1 MKKIFIF
8 LFSLLLFISI
18 PSCKKKNKDI
28 PKYNLIEKQFII
40 DETKEVKYPS
50 MNDEI
55 DQILLVNIKNTY
67 DVLKDNYNSEVNITY
82 ESHLNDQYVSYIF
95 HYYYLDNQI
104 IKTYNFDLK
113 TNRQIDFHTQPL
125 IEKINQMLTNHYVLT
140 EKDIGFL
147 QSMIIDSKLHV
158 YVSSIITNDTI
169 QEVVFDMDRN
179 LIAEDQ
185 NNENSK
191 SKKIAI
197 TFDDGPSNKSKELVD
212 LLEEFD
218 IVATFFILGCN
229 ASKYKEE
236 LKYIYAH
243 GHEIGNHSYSHPDFK
258 KITIEEGL
266 AEIEKSQQII
276 YKTILHY
283 PRVFRFPYGS
293 VNKEILK
300 RIDMPAI
307 LWNADPLD
315 WQCIDSKIIIE
326 KLKHE
331 IKENGILLFHD
342 FKYYNKEA
350 ITTIVND
357 LKQEG
362 YVFVTISE
370 LFGFYTDEFAI
381 GGKLY
386 Y

>member
-1 MKKIFIF
+1 M
-8 LFSLLLFISI
+8 
-18 PSCKKKNKDI
+18 
-28 PKYNLIEKQFII
+28 IEKQFII

-191 SKKIAI
+191 SKK
-197 TFDDGPSNKSKELVD
+197 
-212 LLEEFD
+212 
-218 IVATFFILGCN
+218 
-229 ASKYKEE
+229 
-236 LKYIYAH
+236 
-243 GHEIGNHSYSHPDFK
+243 
-258 KITIEEGL
+258 
-266 AEIEKSQQII
+266 
-276 YKTILHY
+276 
-283 PRVFRFPYGS
+283 
-293 VNKEILK
+293 
-300 RIDMPAI
+300 
-307 LWNADPLD
+307 
-315 WQCIDSKIIIE
+315 
-326 KLKHE
+326 
-331 IKENGILLFHD
+331 
-342 FKYYNKEA
+342 
-350 ITTIVND
+350 
-357 LKQEG
+357 
-362 YVFVTISE
+362 
-370 LFGFYTDEFAI
+370 
-381 GGKLY
+381 
-386 Y
+386 

>member
-212 LLEEFD
+212 LLEELD

-243 GHEIGNHSYSHPDFK
+243 GHEIVNHSYIHPDFK

-266 AEIEKSQQII
+266 AEIEKTQQII

-307 LWNADPLD
+307 LWNADSLD
-315 WQCIDSKIIIE
+315 WQCFDSKIIIE

>member
-212 LLEEFD
+212 LLEELD

-266 AEIEKSQQII
+266 AEIEKTQQII

-283 PRVFRFPYGS
+283 PRVFRSPYGS

-307 LWNADPLD
+307 LWNADSLD
-315 WQCIDSKIIIE
+315 WQCFDSKIIIE

>member
-212 LLEEFD
+212 LLEELD

-258 KITIEEGL
+258 KITIEEMEASCIQLRNWSEKNTLTFISTAFRKMGFLSRPAKRFSFRVESCGICMPGKRHCMRAAMEPGISLQWIMISKKSAGIAVQVL
-266 AEIEKSQQII
+266 A
-276 YKTILHY
+276 
-283 PRVFRFPYGS
+283 
-293 VNKEILK
+293 
-300 RIDMPAI
+300 
-307 LWNADPLD
+307 
-315 WQCIDSKIIIE
+315 
-326 KLKHE
+326 
-331 IKENGILLFHD
+331 
-342 FKYYNKEA
+342 
-350 ITTIVND
+350 
-357 LKQEG
+357 
-362 YVFVTISE
+362 
-370 LFGFYTDEFAI
+370 
-381 GGKLY
+381 
-386 Y
+386 

>member
-212 LLEEFD
+212 LLEELD

-236 LKYIYAH
+236 LKYIYAR

-266 AEIEKSQQII
+266 AEIEKTQQII

-300 RIDMPAI
+300 CIDMPAI
-307 LWNADPLD
+307 LWNADSLD
-315 WQCIDSKIIIE
+315 WQCFDSKIIIE

>member
-28 PKYNLIEKQFII
+28 HKYNLIEKQFII

-140 EKDIGFL
+140 EKDICSL

-212 LLEEFD
+212 LLEELD

-266 AEIEKSQQII
+266 AEIEKTQQII

-307 LWNADPLD
+307 LWNADSLD
-315 WQCIDSKIIIE
+315 WQCFDSKIIIE

>member
-212 LLEEFD
+212 LLEELD

-266 AEIEKSQQII
+266 AEIEKTQQII

-307 LWNADPLD
+307 LWNADSLD
-315 WQCIDSKIIIE
+315 WQCFDSKIIIE
-326 KLKHE
+326 KLS
-331 IKENGILLFHD
+331 IIFL
-342 FKYYNKEA
+342 
-350 ITTIVND
+350 
-357 LKQEG
+357 
-362 YVFVTISE
+362 
-370 LFGFYTDEFAI
+370 
-381 GGKLY
+381 
-386 Y
+386 

>member
-82 ESHLNDQYVSYIF
+82 DSDFNDQYVSYIF
-95 HYYYLDNQI
+95 LYYYLDNQI

-212 LLEEFD
+212 LLEELD

-266 AEIEKSQQII
+266 AEIEKTQQII

-307 LWNADPLD
+307 LWNADSLD
-315 WQCIDSKIIIE
+315 WQCFDSKIIIE

-362 YVFVTISE
+362 YVLVTISE

>member
-82 ESHLNDQYVSYIF
+82 ESHLNDQYVSY
-95 HYYYLDNQI
+95 NQI

-212 LLEEFD
+212 LLEELD

-266 AEIEKSQQII
+266 AEIEKTQQII

-307 LWNADPLD
+307 LWNADSLD
-315 WQCIDSKIIIE
+315 WQCFDSKIIIE

>member
-212 LLEEFD
+212 LLEELD

-243 GHEIGNHSYSHPDFK
+243 GHEIGNHSYSHHNFK

-266 AEIEKSQQII
+266 AEIEKTQQII

-307 LWNADPLD
+307 LWNADSLD
-315 WQCIDSKIIIE
+315 WQCFDSKIIIE